1 MNSTGQLTLSC
12 VQTVRWLTKT
22 PGCIDRANKWRCEN
36 ESVYFSMFFSCH
48 AQFII
53 CHKWWG
59 VGGGGGGLLSTRT
72 SGNLSLKELN
82 LKRYNEYPNGT
93 GETNWVFGG
102 TYVAPFCYSNNIFL
116 HLHGGLARKW
126 PLEFTCF
133 PCDKWTIRCRTWVY
147 WELRNIRTGE
157 NVTVLLWSGKS
168 VKIIVSIAF

>member
-1 MNSTGQLTLSC
+1 MNSTGQSTLSC

-59 VGGGGGGLLSTRT
+59 VGGGGLLSTRT

-93 GETNWVFGG
+93 GETNWVLDG
-102 TYVAPFCYSNNIFL
+102 TYVAPFCYSNNIFYTSTTAL
-116 HLHGGLARKW
+116 
-126 PLEFTCF
+126 LESDLWNSRVFHVITEPQGAVHEF
-133 PCDKWTIRCRTWVY
+133 IK
-147 WELRNIRTGE
+147 NS
-157 NVTVLLWSGKS
+157 VT
-168 VKIIVSIAF
+168 